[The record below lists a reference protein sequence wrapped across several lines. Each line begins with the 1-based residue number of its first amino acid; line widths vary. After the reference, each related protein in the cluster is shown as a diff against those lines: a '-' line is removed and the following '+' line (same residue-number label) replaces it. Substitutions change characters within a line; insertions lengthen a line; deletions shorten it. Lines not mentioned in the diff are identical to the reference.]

1 VIYSTITLPRVATEI
16 QRVGVVGL
24 GTMGA
29 GIAQVCVQAGVET
42 VGREVTAELGERA
55 RERIA
60 HYLGRGVERGRLTA
74 DERDAAL
81 DRLTTTTELSDL
93 EGCDLVIE
101 AVVEELGAKR
111 ELFADLDRL
120 LPAAVLATNTSALP
134 VREIAAATGRP
145 ERVVGMHFFNPA
157 PVLPLV
163 EVVRAAASSDE
174 AVETAFAFAERLG
187 KRPIRCGDT
196 PGFVVNRILIPL
208 LNDCVRVLDEA
219 AVTPEDLDTAMTA
232 GVNWPIGPCAL
243 IDLIGVDVHV
253 HASEAL
259 YDALGEERMK
269 PPQRLVEMRASGK
282 LGRKSGEGFFRY
294 A

>member
-1 VIYSTITLPRVATEI
+1 METEI

-29 GIAQVCVQAGVET
+29 GIAQVCIQAGVET
-42 VGREVTAELGERA
+42 VGREVTDDLGERA

-60 HYLGRGVERGRLTA
+60 HYLGRGVEKGRLTA
-74 DERDAAL
+74 EERDAAL
-81 DRLTTTTELSDL
+81 ARLTTTTELSDL
-93 EGCDLVIE
+93 AGCDLVIE
-101 AVVEELGAKR
+101 AVVEELDAKR
-111 ELFADLDRL
+111 AIFAELDRL
-120 LPAAVLATNTSALP
+120 LPSAVLATNTSALP
-134 VREIAAATGRP
+134 VHEIAAATERP

-163 EVVRAAASSDE
+163 EVVQSEGSSDE
-174 AVETAFAFAERLG
+174 AVATAFTFAERIG
-187 KRPIRCGDT
+187 KRPIRCRDT

-219 AVTPEDLDTAMTA
+219 SVTPEDLDTAMTA

-253 HASEAL
+253 HASDAL
-259 YDALGEERMK
+259 YHALGEERMR
-269 PPQRLVEMRASGK
+269 PPARLVDMQASGK

-294 A
+294 E

>member
-1 VIYSTITLPRVATEI
+1 VATEI

-42 VGREVTAELGERA
+42 VGREVTPELGEKA

-60 HYLGRGVERGRLTA
+60 HYLGRGVEKERLTA
-74 DERDAAL
+74 EERDAAL
-81 DRLTTTTELSDL
+81 GRLTTTTELSDL
-93 EGCDLVIE
+93 GGCDLVIE
-101 AVVEELGAKR
+101 AVVEELDAKR
-111 ELFADLDRL
+111 EIFSELDRL
-120 LPAAVLATNTSALP
+120 LADAVLATNTSALP
-134 VREIAAATGRP
+134 VREIAAATERP

-163 EVVRAAASSDE
+163 EVVQAEASSAE
-174 AVETAFAFAERLG
+174 AVETAFAFAERIG
-187 KRPIRCGDT
+187 KRPIRCRDT

-219 AVTPEDLDTAMTA
+219 SVTPEDLDTAMTA
-232 GVNWPIGPCAL
+232 GVNWPIGPCGL

-259 YDALGEERMK
+259 YEALGEERMR
-269 PPQRLVEMRASGK
+269 PPRRLVEMQESGK

-294 A
+294 E

>member
-1 VIYSTITLPRVATEI
+1 MASEI

-55 RERIA
+55 RARIA
-60 HYLGRGVERGRLTA
+60 HYLGRGVEKGRLSA
-74 DERDAAL
+74 EERDAAL
-81 DRLTTTTELSDL
+81 GRLTTTTELSEL
-93 EGCDLVIE
+93 AGCDLVIE
-101 AVVEELGAKR
+101 AVVEELDAKR
-111 ELFADLDRL
+111 EIFSELDRL
-120 LPAAVLATNTSALP
+120 LPDAVLATNTSALP
-134 VREIAAATGRP
+134 VREIAAAAERSD
-145 ERVVGMHFFNPA
+145 RVVGMHFFNPA

-163 EVVRAAASSDE
+163 EVVQAEASSSE
-174 AVETAFAFAERLG
+174 AVDTAFAFAERIG
-187 KRPIRCGDT
+187 KRPIRCRDT

-208 LNDCVRVLDEA
+208 LNDCVRVLDA
-219 AVTPEDLDTAMTA
+219 ASVTPADLDTAMTA

-243 IDLIGVDVHV
+243 IDLIGLDVHV

-259 YDALGEERMK
+259 HEALGEERMR
-269 PPQRLVEMRASGK
+269 PPQRLVEMQAAGK

-294 A
+294 E

>member
-1 VIYSTITLPRVATEI
+1 VATEI

-29 GIAQVCVQAGVET
+29 GIAQVCIQAGVET
-42 VGREVTAELGERA
+42 VGREVTDELGERA

-60 HYLGRGVERGRLTA
+60 HYLGRGVEKGRLTA
-74 DERDAAL
+74 EERDAAL
-81 DRLTTTTELSDL
+81 ARLTTTTELSDL
-93 EGCDLVIE
+93 AGCDLVIE
-101 AVVEELGAKR
+101 AVVEELDAKR
-111 ELFADLDRL
+111 EIFAELDRL
-120 LPAAVLATNTSALP
+120 LPSAVLATNTSALP
-134 VREIAAATGRP
+134 VHEIAAATERP

-163 EVVRAAASSDE
+163 EVVQPEGSSDE
-174 AVETAFAFAERLG
+174 AVATAFAFAERIG
-187 KRPIRCGDT
+187 KRPIRCRDT

-219 AVTPEDLDTAMTA
+219 SVTPEDLDTAMTA

-253 HASEAL
+253 HASDAL
-259 YDALGEERMK
+259 YDALGEERMR
-269 PPQRLVEMRASGK
+269 PPARLVEMQASGK

-294 A
+294 E

>member
-1 VIYSTITLPRVATEI
+1 MATEI

-42 VGREVTAELGERA
+42 VGREVTEELGDRA

-60 HYLGRGVERGRLTA
+60 HYLGRGVEKGRLTA
-74 DERDAAL
+74 EQRDAAL
-81 DRLTTTTELSDL
+81 GRLTTTAELADL

-101 AVVEELGAKR
+101 AVVEELDAKR
-111 ELFADLDRL
+111 EIFAELDRL
-120 LPAAVLATNTSALP
+120 LPSAVLATNTSALP
-134 VREIAAATGRP
+134 VGKIAAAAERP

-163 EVVRAAASSDE
+163 EVVQAEASSDE
-174 AVETAFAFAERLG
+174 AVETAFAFAERIG

-219 AVTPEDLDTAMTA
+219 GVSPEDLDKAMTNGA
-232 GVNWPIGPCAL
+232 GWPMGPCAL
-243 IDLIGVDVHV
+243 LDLIGIDIHV

-259 YDALGEERMK
+259 HGKLGEERMG
-269 PPQRLVEMRASGK
+269 PPERLRAMQAAGT
-282 LGRKSGEGFFRY
+282 LGRKSGEGFY
-294 A
+294 TYE

>member
-1 VIYSTITLPRVATEI
+1 VASEI

-55 RERIA
+55 RARIA
-60 HYLGRGVERGRLTA
+60 HYLGRGVEKGRLTA
-74 DERDAAL
+74 EERDAAL
-81 DRLTTTTELSDL
+81 GRLTTTTELSEL
-93 EGCDLVIE
+93 AGCDLVIE
-101 AVVEELGAKR
+101 AVVEELDAKR
-111 ELFADLDRL
+111 EIFSELDRL
-120 LPAAVLATNTSALP
+120 LPDAVLATNTSALP
-134 VREIAAATGRP
+134 VREIAAAAERSD
-145 ERVVGMHFFNPA
+145 RVVGMHFFNPA

-163 EVVRAAASSDE
+163 EVVQAEASSSE
-174 AVETAFAFAERLG
+174 AVDTAFAFAERIG
-187 KRPIRCGDT
+187 KRPIRCRDT

-219 AVTPEDLDTAMTA
+219 SVTPRDLDTAMTA

-243 IDLIGVDVHV
+243 IDLIGLDVHV

-259 YDALGEERMK
+259 HEALGEERMR
-269 PPQRLVEMRASGK
+269 PPQRLVEMQAAGK
-282 LGRKSGEGFFRY
+282 LGRKSGAGFFRY
-294 A
+294 E

>member
-1 VIYSTITLPRVATEI
+1 VATEI

-60 HYLGRGVERGRLTA
+60 HYLGRGVEKGRLSA
-74 DERDAAL
+74 EECDAAL
-81 DRLTTTTELSDL
+81 ARLTTTVELGDL
-93 EGCDLVIE
+93 AGCDLVIE
-101 AVVEELGAKR
+101 AVVEELDAKR
-111 ELFADLDRL
+111 EIFADLDRL
-120 LPAAVLATNTSALP
+120 LHSAVLATNTSALP
-134 VREIAAATGRP
+134 VREIAAATETP

-163 EVVRAAASSDE
+163 EIVQTESSSPE
-174 AVETAFAFAERLG
+174 AVETAFAFAERIG
-187 KRPIRCGDT
+187 KRPIRCNDT

-219 AVTPEDLDTAMTA
+219 AVSPEDLDTAMTA

-243 IDLIGVDVHV
+243 IDLIGIDVHV

-259 YDALGEERMK
+259 YEALGEKRMR
-269 PPQRLVEMRASGK
+269 PPARLLELQAEGR
-282 LGRKSGEGFFRY
+282 LGRKTGAGFFRY
-294 A
+294 DT

>member
-1 VIYSTITLPRVATEI
+1 MATEI

-42 VGREVTAELGERA
+42 VGREVTDELGERA

-60 HYLGRGVERGRLTA
+60 HYLARGVEKGRLSA
-74 DERDAAL
+74 EERDAAL
-81 DRLTTTTELSDL
+81 SRLTTTTELADL
-93 EGCDLVIE
+93 AGCDLVVE
-101 AVVEELGAKR
+101 AVVEELDAKR
-111 ELFADLDRL
+111 EIFAELGRL
-120 LPAAVLATNTSALP
+120 LPDAVLATNTSALP
-134 VREIAAATGRP
+134 VREIATAAERP

-163 EVVRAAASSDE
+163 EIVRSESSSDD
-174 AVETAFAFAERLG
+174 AVETAFIFAERIG
-187 KRPIRCGDT
+187 KRPIRCADT

-219 AVTPEDLDTAMTA
+219 GVSPQDLDTAMTA

-243 IDLIGVDVHV
+243 IDLIGVDIHV

-259 YDALGEERMK
+259 YDALGEERMR
-269 PPQRLVEMRASGK
+269 PPARLVEMRSEGL

-294 A
+294 G

>member
-1 VIYSTITLPRVATEI
+1 MATEI

-29 GIAQVCVQAGVET
+29 GIAQVCVEAGVET
-42 VGREVTAELGERA
+42 VGREVTEELGERA

-60 HYLGRGVERGRLTA
+60 HYLGRGVEKGRLTV

-81 DRLTTTTELSDL
+81 GRLTTTTELADL
-93 EGCDLVIE
+93 AGCELVIE
-101 AVVEELGAKR
+101 AVVEELDTKR
-111 ELFADLDRL
+111 EIFAELDRL
-120 LPAAVLATNTSALP
+120 LPSAVLATNTSALS
-134 VREIAAATGRP
+134 VGEIAAATGRP

-163 EVVRAAASSDE
+163 EVVQAEASSDD
-174 AVETAFAFAERLG
+174 AVDAAFAFAERIG
-187 KRPIRCGDT
+187 KRPIRCQDT

-219 AVTPEDLDTAMTA
+219 SVTPGDLDTAMTS

-253 HASEAL
+253 HASHAL
-259 YDALGEERMK
+259 YGALGEERMR
-269 PPQRLVEMRASGK
+269 PPQRLVEMQESGR
-282 LGRKSGEGFFRY
+282 LGRKTGEGFFHY
-294 A
+294 T